1 MSKISYVLK
10 RIRKMNYQKM
20 FAAIKEISQ
29 ETKKSKLFIFND
41 MIYCGFK
48 YQAGYSDY
56 KLYKMYNM
64 NAPERKTIITR
75 GINNNI
81 VKKYNNQAYIDR
93 FENKALFNKL
103 FAKYLNREWLFLK
116 EASLDD
122 FKKYTGK
129 KKEIIVKPLSL
140 SCGRGV
146 EKINLEGK
154 DLAKIYDELL
164 KSGRTLVEDVAPQN
178 AELNKIYPYSVNT
191 LRVVTLKGHVVCIFL
206 RIGNNGNVVDNFN
219 HGGMVVPVDIETG
232 KIDYPALD
240 KNGNTYEIHPMT
252 KVKITGTIV
261 PMIDEV
267 KKLCI
272 DACKVVPEI
281 GYIAWDVCLGETKP
295 CLIEGNDFPGHDLY
309 QLPVHRKG
317 NIGLLPVFEKVM
329 QED

>member
-1 MSKISYVLK
+1 MNKISYVIK
-10 RIRKMNYQKM
+10 RISKMDYQKM
-20 FAAIKEISQ
+20 FKTIKDISK
-29 ETKKSKLFIFND
+29 ETKKSKLFILND

-64 NAPERKTIITR
+64 NANERKTIVTR

-81 VKKYNNQAYIDR
+81 VKKYNNKSYIDC

-103 FAKYLNREWLFLK
+103 FDKYLNREWLFLE

-122 FKKYTGK
+122 FKEYASKR
-129 KKEIIVKPLSL
+129 KEIIVKPLSL

-146 EKINLEGK
+146 EKINLKGQ
-154 DLAKIYDELL
+154 DLAQVYDELL
-164 KSGRTLVEDVAPQN
+164 KNGQTLIEDVAQQN
-178 AELNKIYPYSVNT
+178 ETLNKIYPYSVNT

-206 RIGNNGNVVDNFN
+206 RLGNNGNVVDNFN
-219 HGGMVVPVDIETG
+219 HGGMVVPVDVITG
-232 KIDYPALD
+232 KINYPALD
-240 KNGNTYEIHPMT
+240 KDGNTYEIHPMT
-252 KVKITGTIV
+252 KEKITGITV
-261 PMIDEV
+261 PMIEEV

-272 DACKVVPEI
+272 DACQVVPEI
-281 GYIAWDVCLGETKP
+281 GYVAWDVCLGKTKP

-317 NIGLLPVFEKVM
+317 NIGLLPLFEKIM

>member
-1 MSKISYVLK
+1 MNKIKYVLN
-10 RIRKMNYQKM
+10 RIKKMDYQKM
-20 FAAIKEISQ
+20 FNTIKEISK

-41 MIYCGFK
+41 MVYCGFK

-56 KLYKMYNM
+56 KLYKMYDM
-64 NAPERKTIITR
+64 NKKERKTIVTR
-75 GINNNI
+75 GINNSI
-81 VKKYNNQAYIDR
+81 VKKYNNQSYIDR

-103 FAKYLNREWLFLK
+103 FDKYLNREWLFLE

-122 FKKYTGK
+122 FKEYASKR
-129 KKEIIVKPLSL
+129 KEIIVKPLSL

-146 EKINLEGK
+146 EKINLEGQ
-154 DLAKIYDELL
+154 DLAQVYDELL
-164 KSGRTLVEDVAPQN
+164 KNGQTLIEDVAQQN
-178 AELNKIYPYSVNT
+178 ETLNKIYPYSVNT

-206 RIGNNGNVVDNFN
+206 RLGNNGNVVDNFN
-219 HGGMVVPVDIETG
+219 HGGMVVPVDIATG
-232 KIDYPALD
+232 KINYPALD
-240 KNGNTYEIHPMT
+240 KDGNTYEIHPMT
-252 KVKITGTIV
+252 KERIIGATI
-261 PMIDEV
+261 PMIEEV

-272 DACKVVPEI
+272 DACQVVPEI
-281 GYIAWDVCLGETKP
+281 GYVAWDVCLGPTKP